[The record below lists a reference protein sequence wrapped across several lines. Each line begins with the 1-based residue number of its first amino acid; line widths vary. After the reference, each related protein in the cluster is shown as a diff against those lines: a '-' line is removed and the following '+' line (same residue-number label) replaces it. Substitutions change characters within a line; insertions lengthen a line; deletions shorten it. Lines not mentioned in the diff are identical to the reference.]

1 MGQRGPIP
9 KRTDRPGG
17 YRPETRAK
25 KAESGADGISRPRA
39 GSPSGAPT
47 LATKQPPGSRDWHPI
62 AKRLWK
68 AAGESGQSIYY
79 EASDWMILYSLMDD
93 LTYYK
98 NGAKRS
104 GQMLQTI
111 MSSLTTLLLTEGD
124 RRRLQVELH
133 KNEDVTAVT
142 PGAEEVEKWLAQ
154 MSPPSSPT
162 SDHSD

>member
-1 MGQRGPIP
+1 MGVHGPIP

-17 YRPETRAK
+17 YRPEARAK
-25 KAESGADGISRPRA
+25 KAAAGTDGISRPRA
-39 GSPSGAPT
+39 GAPT
-47 LATKQPPGSRDWHPI
+47 LATKQPPGARDWHPI

-79 EASDWMILYSLMDD
+79 EASDWAVLYSLMDD

-133 KNEDVTAVT
+133 KTEDVTTVT

-154 MSPPSSPT
+154 MSPT
-162 SDHSD
+162 SDPSD